1 MTMNLKSI
9 LGISIFLVIC
19 FFRALSGEVM
29 ADNDGQVEAE
39 KLLRQ
44 AEELTDI
51 RATGSHA
58 FRLVAR
64 VNVSGEKTQQTE
76 GTYSLVW
83 KGPTDWQDKLQLG
96 DFSQERT
103 AVDNKLFINR
113 STTSFTLEVYHLLKL
128 LEFPDLLRFSSDAKG
143 QKLREK
149 IKDGSRER
157 EIELALPGRPA
168 WKTISFSESS
178 PTPTLVEYKGS
189 HFGYRF
195 DSYAAFSGHQFPRLL
210 AEFDSNKRLI
220 QVQVQELAETTIG
233 EATISDSTIA
243 PSAEAH
249 WYLWCPHPIS
259 MSSLDQGKVFPIPW
273 PLRQGALERPVAI
286 YGVVGTDGKWHNLTV
301 VKSGGKEVDEYWL
314 DVMRQQRFSP
324 ARCQE
329 IPVLNELVRE
339 FGH

>member
-1 MTMNLKSI
+1 MTMKLNWMV
-9 LGISIFLVIC
+9 GISVFLVVC

-29 ADNDGQVEAE
+29 ADNDGQAEAE

-64 VNVSGEKTQQTE
+64 VNVSDEKAQPTE
-76 GTYSLVW
+76 GTYSLIW
-83 KGPTDWQDKLQLG
+83 KGPTDWQDKLKLG

-103 AVDNKLFINR
+103 AVADKLFINR

-143 QKLREK
+143 QRLREK
-149 IKDGSRER
+149 MKDGSRER
-157 EIELALPGRPA
+157 KIELALPGRPA
-168 WKTISFSESS
+168 WKTISFSEST
-178 PTPTLVEYKGS
+178 PTPTRVEYKGS
-189 HFGYRF
+189 HSGYRF
-195 DSYAAFSGHQFPRLL
+195 DNYAPFNGHQFPRLL
-210 AEFDSNKRLI
+210 AEFDSNKQLI
-220 QVQVQELAETTIG
+220 QVQVQELS
-233 EATISDSTIA
+233 EATIGDSAIA
-243 PSAEAH
+243 PSAEAR
-249 WYLWCPHPIS
+249 WYPWCPHPKS

-273 PLRQGALERPVAI
+273 PLRQGALQRPVAI
-286 YGVVGTDGKWHNLTV
+286 YGVVGPDGKWHNLTV
-301 VKSGGKEVDEYWL
+301 VKSGGKEVDEYYL

-329 IPVLNELVRE
+329 IPVMNELVME